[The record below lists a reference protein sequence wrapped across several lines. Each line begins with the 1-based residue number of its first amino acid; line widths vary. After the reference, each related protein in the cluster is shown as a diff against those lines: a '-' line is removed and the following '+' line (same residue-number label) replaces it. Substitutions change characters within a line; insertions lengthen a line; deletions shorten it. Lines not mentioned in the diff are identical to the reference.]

1 MDNKMKVYAFVGP
14 SGTGKS
20 HRAHLVAATYN
31 IDYIIDD
38 GILVHNNKVAAGKSA
53 KTEDTKI
60 ASVKAAIFLNED
72 RRKVM
77 VDTIKAMGVKKILLL
92 GTSDG
97 MVQKIAA
104 NLELPEICH
113 IAYIQEYA
121 TQEEMNLARKMR
133 LEQGKH
139 VIPVPTFAIKEQFSG
154 YFMDPLKIFNR
165 KKEANN
171 IITERTIIRPTFSYL
186 GNYVIADTVIMNI
199 IEYVGRDVKGIFK
212 VTRTRIEKYIDGM
225 NLEIDITVDYGVNMP
240 TIVKELESKIKSK
253 IDLLTGINIFKLDIF
268 IKGINIP
275 KK

>member
-113 IAYIQEYA
+113 IVYIQEYA